1 MATSAISIT
10 FLTFKIL
17 TISYFL
23 RPFFACF
30 INNLYL
36 CARILSTSMLEVE
49 NFLSF
54 TGFRTVKRGQEKAN
68 KKRYSQ
74 Y

>member
-10 FLTFKIL
+10 FLIFKIL
-17 TISYFL
+17 TKSYFL

-36 CARILSTSMLEVE
+36 CIGILSTSMLEVE
-49 NFLSF
+49 EFFSF
-54 TGFRTVKRGQEKAN
+54 AVSQTVRRRQEKAN
-68 KKRYSQ
+68 KRRYSQ